1 MTDKPLH
8 PAQRQLPTLPNVSV
22 TACWFE
28 LPHGEAI
35 SCYPYR
41 ITNAKD
47 ETPKVYYL
55 KFIGPHHP
63 GRLPEDV
70 TTPGDIYIVSTPGNE
85 ACYARTSVG
94 WWWWDPLPQFPA
106 QGALLHHP
114 SCHPRHLKYL
124 WSDGTVV
131 GWYSLT
137 RIEEA
142 RHNMTNSGL
151 LDPNDTSI
159 GCAQKVVKALLG
171 HHNAKRPR
179 EQEDVS
185 QASEMQRPAK
195 KSNTDSVGASASVPE
210 QRRIPLQPISSPH
223 PEKAPFTAAARSDTE
238 TDASAE
244 WQAERESLL
253 KKISDL
259 NSELEKLRNDAP
271 TDKSSLSDRI
281 LGVIAESMLDPKT
294 LKILGLGVYTIYS
307 SIS

>member
-1 MTDKPLH
+1 MIDKPLH
-8 PAQRQLPTLPNVSV
+8 PAQRQHPTLPINVSV

-35 SCYPYR
+35 SRYPYR

-47 ETPKVYYL
+47 ENPKVHYL

-63 GRLPEDV
+63 GQLPEDV
-70 TTPGDIYIVSTPGNE
+70 STPGDIYIVSTPGDE

-94 WWWWDPLPQFPA
+94 WWWWNPLPQLRT
-106 QGALLHHP
+106 QLEGALLYHP

-124 WSDGTVV
+124 WSDGVVV

-137 RIEEA
+137 DIDEA
-142 RHNMTNSGL
+142 RRNMTNKGL
-151 LDPNDTSI
+151 LNPNDTSI
-159 GCAQKVVKALLG
+159 GCAQKVVKALLA

-179 EQEDVS
+179 EQEDAS

-195 KSNTDSVGASASVPE
+195 KSNTDSIGASASVPV
-210 QRRIPLQPISSPH
+210 PLPPVSPPH

-238 TDASAE
+238 TDASTE
-244 WQAERESLL
+244 WQAERECLL

-259 NSELEKLRNDAP
+259 NSELEKLRNDTP
-271 TDKSSLSDRI
+271 TDESSLSNRI
-281 LGVIAESMLDPKT
+281 LGIFAESMLDPKT
-294 LKILGLGVYTIYS
+294 LKILGLGVYTICL